1 VSTIAHDPDLPA
13 PPLPIRRSHPAMQP
27 EAAGP
32 TPPEIAAARSLA
44 HGAGRQLQRAQAFQ
58 QLPVPTRTRILNE
71 LDTITRQLEGQ
82 PNGNMA
88 SSLGTPLEFRRVRPG
103 FDGTQPAQD
112 GATQGSAAPAPSAD
126 GSQQT
131 DDATPKT
138 TRAPATETIAR
149 RAGALSDEIDF
160 PDFVA
165 GLVHNTFDAIV
176 DASIRQMEA
185 FADLVSSVA
194 KTADD
199 FARDN
204 VTANHAR
211 DWLVQQYP
219 NDLQLDLTNGP
230 KVVPKQKPPSNQD
243 GADGVDQE
251 PNSPEWLAD
260 YGLEGQDL
268 TEELTEQQLVPLA
281 RGRVGQSRQQMLA
294 TMVLLGMNRVI
305 VRDGSITARLR
316 FRAVA
321 SDHAKVDYAVS
332 DDPSGG
338 SDWGARASSAY
349 AVPTT
354 KVSTVG
360 VNVQTDS
367 NLNAELFGE
376 VKINFVS
383 ETLPL
388 DRFVDDARRTLL
400 ERHARARSPQAPA
413 AVTASPAPPAV
424 TAGQLPAPVAAPPQP
439 QTAPRAG

>member
-1 VSTIAHDPDLPA
+1 VSGTEHNPALPA
-13 PPLPIRRSHPAMQP
+13 PPPPIRRGHPAVQP
-27 EAAGP
+27 EVAEP
-32 TPPEIAAARSLA
+32 TPLEVAAARSLA
-44 HGAGRQLQRAQAFQ
+44 DGAGRQLQQARAFQ
-58 QLPVPTRTRILNE
+58 QLPAPTRVRILDE
-71 LDTITRQLEGQ
+71 LDAITRQLGGQ
-82 PNGNMA
+82 PDGAVA

-103 FDGTQPAQD
+103 FDSAQPAQD
-112 GATQGSAAPAPSAD
+112 GATESGATQAPAAD
-126 GSQQT
+126 GSQQAG
-131 DDATPKT
+131 DATPKT

-160 PDFVA
+160 PDFIA

-194 KTADD
+194 KTAED

-230 KVVPKQKPPSNQD
+230 KVVPKPKPASSPDGGD
-243 GADGVDQE
+243 GADQQ
-251 PNSPEWLAD
+251 PNSPDWLAD
-260 YGLEGQDL
+260 YGLEGQEL
-268 TEELTEQQLVPLA
+268 TEDLIEQQLVPVA
-281 RGRVGQSRQQMLA
+281 RGRVGQNRQQMLA

-321 SDHAKVDYAVS
+321 ADHAKVDYAVS
-332 DDPSGG
+332 DDPSG
-338 SDWGARASSAY
+338 STDWGARASSAY

-400 ERHARARSPQAPA
+400 ERHARARSTQNPA
-413 AVTASPAPPAV
+413 AGTPQPAPPPG
-424 TAGQLPAPVAAPPQP
+424 TAAPVPTPVGTTPGP
-439 QTAPRAG
+439 QTAPRAR

>member
-1 VSTIAHDPDLPA
+1 VSTIAHDPELPV
-13 PPLPIRRSHPAMQP
+13 PPPPIRRGLPAMRP
-27 EAAGP
+27 DAAGR
-32 TPPEIAAARSLA
+32 TLPEIAAARSLA
-44 HGAGRQLQRAQAFQ
+44 HGAEQHLQQARAFQ
-58 QLPVPTRTRILNE
+58 QLPAPTRARILDE
-71 LDTITRQLEGQ
+71 LATITRQLSGQ
-82 PNGNMA
+82 PNGNVA

-103 FDGTQPAQD
+103 FDSTQPTQD
-112 GATQGSAAPAPSAD
+112 GATQGSAAPAPAAD
-126 GSQQT
+126 GSQPT
-131 DDATPKT
+131 GDAAPKT

-230 KVVPKQKPPSNQD
+230 KVVPREKLAASQD
-243 GADGVDQE
+243 GADGGDQE
-251 PNSPEWLAD
+251 PNSPDWLAD

-268 TEELTEQQLVPLA
+268 TEELIEQQLVPLA

-321 SDHAKVDYAVS
+321 ADHAKVDYAVS

-338 SDWGARASSAY
+338 ADWGARASSAY
-349 AVPTT
+349 AMPTT

-367 NLNAELFGE
+367 NLNADLFGE

-400 ERHARARSPQAPA
+400 ERHARARSPQTPA
-413 AVTASPAPPAV
+413 TATTPPAPPVSTNQA
-424 TAGQLPAPVAAPPQP
+424 PAPIATSTPPQA
-439 QTAPRAG
+439 APRAG

>member
-1 VSTIAHDPDLPA
+1 MAEPASADVVAARTIA
-13 PPLPIRRSHPAMQP
+13 SG
-27 EAAGP
+27 AAQH
-32 TPPEIAAARSLA
+32 IQQARS
-44 HGAGRQLQRAQAFQ
+44 FQ
-58 QLPVPTRTRILNE
+58 QLPAPMQSRILDE
-71 LDTITRQLEGQ
+71 LGTITRQLGAAPSQ
-82 PNGNMA
+82 MVA
-88 SSLGTPLEFRRVRPG
+88 SGLGTPLDFRRGRPG
-103 FDGTQPAQD
+103 MDSSGPPDPSA
-112 GATQGSAAPAPSAD
+112 AAPAP
-126 GSQQT
+126 QT
-131 DDATPKT
+131 PDEPAAKT
-138 TRAPATETIAR
+138 AKAPATETIAR

-185 FADLVSSVA
+185 FADLVSAVA
-194 KTADD
+194 KTAED
-199 FARDN
+199 FTRDN
-204 VTANHAR
+204 VTDNHAR

-230 KVVPKQKPPSNQD
+230 KVMPKPRPNAGED
-243 GADGVDQE
+243 GFGSE
-251 PNSPEWLAD
+251 PNSPGWLAEF
-260 YGLEGQDL
+260 GLEGQ
-268 TEELTEQQLVPLA
+268 ELTPELIEQQLVPLA

-305 VRDGSITARLR
+305 VKDGSITARLR

-321 SDHAKVDYAVS
+321 ADHAKVDYAVS

-349 AVPTT
+349 AQPTT

-367 NLNAELFGE
+367 DLNAELFGE

-388 DRFVDDARRTLL
+388 ERFVDDARRTLL
-400 ERHARARSPQAPA
+400 ERHARAKPASPPLPLPTPAPSTTALPSAAAQPTSPAAAPA
-413 AVTASPAPPAV
+413 
-424 TAGQLPAPVAAPPQP
+424 G
-439 QTAPRAG
+439 PRAG

>member
-1 VSTIAHDPDLPA
+1 MSDLVQDPALPP
-13 PPLPIRRSHPAMQP
+13 PPLPVRRGRPITHG

-32 TPPEIAAARSLA
+32 ASPEIAAARSLA
-44 HGAGRQLQRAQAFQ
+44 NGAGRQLQQAQAFQ
-58 QLPVPTRTRILNE
+58 QLPAPTRARILDE
-71 LDTITRQLEGQ
+71 LGTITRQLGSQ
-82 PNGNMA
+82 PNENMA
-88 SSLGTPLEFRRVRPG
+88 SSLGTPLEFRRMRPG
-103 FDGTQPAQD
+103 FDSTQPSQD
-112 GATQGSAAPAPSAD
+112 DATQGGGATPAPAAD
-126 GSQQT
+126 GSQQAGDT
-131 DDATPKT
+131 TPKT

-194 KTADD
+194 KTAED

-230 KVVPKQKPPSNQD
+230 KVVPKQKPASGQD
-243 GADGVDQE
+243 GADGADPE
-251 PNSPEWLAD
+251 PNSPDWLAD
-260 YGLEGQDL
+260 YGLEGQEL

-321 SDHAKVDYAVS
+321 ADHAKVD
-332 DDPSGG
+332 
-338 SDWGARASSAY
+338 
-349 AVPTT
+349 
-354 KVSTVG
+354 
-360 VNVQTDS
+360 
-367 NLNAELFGE
+367 
-376 VKINFVS
+376 
-383 ETLPL
+383 
-388 DRFVDDARRTLL
+388 
-400 ERHARARSPQAPA
+400 
-413 AVTASPAPPAV
+413 
-424 TAGQLPAPVAAPPQP
+424 
-439 QTAPRAG
+439 

>member
-1 VSTIAHDPDLPA
+1 
-13 PPLPIRRSHPAMQP
+13 MQP
-27 EAAGP
+27 KATGPAA
-32 TPPEIAAARSLA
+32 PEIAAARSVA
-44 HGAGRQLQRAQAFQ
+44 QGAGQHLQHAQSFRQLPA
-58 QLPVPTRTRILNE
+58 PTRARILDE
-71 LDTITRQLEGQ
+71 LDTITRQLGGQ
-82 PNGNMA
+82 PNESLA

-103 FDGTQPAQD
+103 FDSTQPTQD
-112 GATQGSAAPAPSAD
+112 GATQGGAAPAPSAE

-131 DDATPKT
+131 GDATPKT

-230 KVVPKQKPPSNQD
+230 KVVPKQKPAASQD
-243 GADGVDQE
+243 GADGSEQE
-251 PNSPEWLAD
+251 PNSPDWLAD

-268 TEELTEQQLVPLA
+268 TEELIEQQLVPLA

-321 SDHAKVDYAVS
+321 ADHAKVDYAVS

-349 AVPTT
+349 SMPTT

-388 DRFVDDARRTLL
+388 DRFVDDARRTML

-413 AVTASPAPPAV
+413 AGAAALAPPAV
-424 TAGQLPAPVAAPPQP
+424 TANQAPAPVATPPLP
-439 QTAPRAG
+439 QAAPRAG